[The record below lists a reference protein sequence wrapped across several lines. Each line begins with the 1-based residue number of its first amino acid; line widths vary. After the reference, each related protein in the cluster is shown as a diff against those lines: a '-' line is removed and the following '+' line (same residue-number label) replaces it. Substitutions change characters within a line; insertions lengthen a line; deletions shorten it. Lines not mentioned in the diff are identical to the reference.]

1 MSSIKRFW
9 DRRAADPALD
19 AAQVT
24 HPDIWQRWLE
34 IETIKRVLP
43 KGGRAI
49 DIGCGA
55 GFATKQI
62 APLVD
67 EIIGIDFSEGMI
79 ERALADRATLPSNA
93 SFHTADVL
101 KLSPYHF
108 GTFDRAL
115 SIRCLINLPDWATQ
129 QRALENIASLV
140 RPGGTF
146 ILVEGLD
153 EGRASLNQL
162 RQAVALEPMPVVWH
176 NTDFQRG
183 RTLDFLDSYFR
194 LEREIGFGTY
204 DLVARVVH
212 PLLVAP
218 NPPKYDAF
226 INEIAARVA
235 LERPSDLSNSR
246 VAFFCLRRK

>member
-1 MSSIKRFW
+1 MSSIKTFW
-9 DRRAADPALD
+9 DQRAADPALD

-93 SFHTADVL
+93 SFHKADVL
-101 KLSPYHF
+101 KLSPDYF
-108 GTFDRAL
+108 GTFDGAL

-146 ILVEGLD
+146 VLIEGLD

-176 NTDFQRG
+176 NTDFQRE
-183 RTLDFLDSYFR
+183 RTLDFLDGYFR

-226 INEIAARVA
+226 INEIAARLA